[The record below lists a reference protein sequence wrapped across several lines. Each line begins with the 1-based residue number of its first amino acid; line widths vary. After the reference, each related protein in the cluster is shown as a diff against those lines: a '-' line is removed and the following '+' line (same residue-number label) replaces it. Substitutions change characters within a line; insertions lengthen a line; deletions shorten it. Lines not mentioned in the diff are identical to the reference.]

1 MELGSYGVW
10 RRKDQISPELARQ
23 IEKLGYGA
31 IWVGASPMGDL
42 SPVGDLLGATHR
54 IVIATGVVNIWATPA
69 EEAATAY
76 HRFADAYPDR
86 FLLGVG
92 TGHREQAK
100 DYHSPL
106 ASMMDYLDRLD
117 AAKVPTSGRVL
128 AALGPRML
136 RLASERA
143 SGAHPYFVPHDYTNY
158 ARHELGPKPLLA
170 PEQKIVLESD
180 SGRARA
186 IARPTMNSYLART
199 SYVSNLR
206 RLGWTEQNLT
216 AGGSDDL
223 LDALI
228 VHGDATTIAAG
239 LAAHL
244 DEGADH
250 VCAQVLAEENANP
263 LPTLRAVAVE
273 LGLSLGGQE
282 G

>member
-1 MELGSYGVW
+1 MELGRYGVW
-10 RRKDQISPELARQ
+10 ILKDQISPELARQ

-42 SPVGDLLGATHR
+42 SPVGDLLAATHR

-69 EEAATAY
+69 EEAAKAY
-76 HRFADAYPDR
+76 HRFANAYPDR
-86 FLLGVG
+86 FMLGVG
-92 TGHREQAK
+92 TGHREQAEN
-100 DYHSPL
+100 YHSPF
-106 ASMMDYLDRLD
+106 ASMVDYLDRLD
-117 AAKVPTSGRVL
+117 AAKVPASGRVL

-136 RLASERA
+136 QLASERA

-158 ARHELGPKPLLA
+158 ARHQLGPKPLLA

-186 IARPTMNSYLART
+186 IARPTMDFYLART

-206 RLGWTEQNLT
+206 RLGWTEQDLT
-216 AGGSDDL
+216 GGSDDL
-223 LDALI
+223 LDVLI
-228 VHGDATTIAAG
+228 VHGDAAAIAAG

-250 VCAQVLAEENANP
+250 VCAQVLAEPKANP
-263 LPTLRAVAVE
+263 LSTLRAVAVE
-273 LGLSLGGQE
+273 LGLARRG
-282 G
+282 